1 MRLRRPETHILT
13 GAYAMH
19 ALTGSDAA
27 RFERHLARCPACA
40 AEVSEFA
47 EATARLAAAAAA
59 PPPAALKQRALA
71 AAARTRQLP
80 PATAGAKAS
89 RPARPAAWP
98 ARRARPVGLLRRPWA
113 ARLALAAAA
122 AAVALAAV
130 SGVTARTA
138 QHQLAAGQAGSRQV
152 AAVLTAPDATM
163 IDARVS
169 TGGTVTVVMSRLD
182 RALVFAA
189 AGLRPLPPSRCYQ
202 LWLLRPGTEQPAAML
217 PDPQHDRTGP
227 LTVTGL
233 APASLLGLTIEPA
246 GGSRHP
252 TTAMILVLAL

>member
-19 ALTGSDAA
+19 ALTGADAA

-71 AAARTRQLP
+71 AAAGARQLP
-80 PATAGAKAS
+80 PATARAMAS
-89 RPARPAAWP
+89 RPARPVAWP
-98 ARRARPVGLLRRPWA
+98 ARPASLLRRPWA

-182 RALVFAA
+182 RALVFVA
-189 AGLRPLPPSRCYQ
+189 AGLRPLPSSRCYQ

>member
-1 MRLRRPETHILT
+1 MRLRRPETHALT

-19 ALTGSDAA
+19 ALTGADAA
-27 RFERHLARCPACA
+27 RFERHLARCPACT

-59 PPPAALKQRALA
+59 QPPAAVKQRALA

-80 PATAGAKAS
+80 LATARAVAS
-89 RPARPAAWP
+89 RPARTVAWP
-98 ARRARPVGLLRRPWA
+98 ALPRSLLRRPWA

-130 SGVTARTA
+130 LGVTARIA
-138 QHQLAAGQAGSRQV
+138 QHQLAASQASSHQI

-163 IDARVS
+163 IDARVR

-189 AGLRPLPPSRCYQ
+189 AGLRPLPSSRCYQ

-217 PDPQHDRTGP
+217 PDPQHGRTGP
-227 LTVTGL
+227 VTVTGL
-233 APASLLGLTIEPA
+233 APASRLGLSIEPA

>member
-19 ALTGSDAA
+19 ALTGADAA
-27 RFERHLARCPACA
+27 RFERHLARCAACA

-71 AAARTRQLP
+71 AAAGARQLP
-80 PATAGAKAS
+80 PATARAMAS
-89 RPARPAAWP
+89 RPARPVAWP
-98 ARRARPVGLLRRPWA
+98 ARPASLLRRPWA

-138 QHQLAAGQAGSRQV
+138 QHQLAAGQADSRQV

-189 AGLRPLPPSRCYQ
+189 AGLRPLPSSRCYQ

-217 PDPQHDRTGP
+217 PDPQHGRTGP

>member
-19 ALTGSDAA
+19 ALTGADAA

-71 AAARTRQLP
+71 AAAGARQLP
-80 PATAGAKAS
+80 PATARAMAS
-89 RPARPAAWP
+89 RPTRPVAWPARPAS
-98 ARRARPVGLLRRPWA
+98 LLRRPWA

>member
-19 ALTGSDAA
+19 ALTGADAA

-59 PPPAALKQRALA
+59 PPPAALKLRALA
-71 AAARTRQLP
+71 AAAGARQLP
-80 PATAGAKAS
+80 PATARTMAS
-89 RPARPAAWP
+89 RPARPVAWP
-98 ARRARPVGLLRRPWA
+98 ARAASLLRRPWA

-182 RALVFAA
+182 RALVFVA
-189 AGLRPLPPSRCYQ
+189 AGLRPLPSSRCYQ

>member
-19 ALTGSDAA
+19 ALTGADAA
-27 RFERHLARCPACA
+27 RFERHLARCAACA

-80 PATAGAKAS
+80 PATARAMAS
-89 RPARPAAWP
+89 RPARPVAWP
-98 ARRARPVGLLRRPWA
+98 ARPASLLRRPWA

-217 PDPQHDRTGP
+217 PDPQHGRTGP

-233 APASLLGLTIEPA
+233 APASRLGLTIEPA

>member
-19 ALTGSDAA
+19 ALTGADAA
-27 RFERHLARCPACA
+27 RFERHLARCAACA

-71 AAARTRQLP
+71 AAAGARQLP
-80 PATAGAKAS
+80 PATARAMAS
-89 RPARPAAWP
+89 RPARPVAWP
-98 ARRARPVGLLRRPWA
+98 ARPASLLRRPWA

-189 AGLRPLPPSRCYQ
+189 AGLRPLPSSRCYQ

-217 PDPQHDRTGP
+217 PDPQHGRTGP

-233 APASLLGLTIEPA
+233 APASRLGLTIEPA

>member
-19 ALTGSDAA
+19 ALTGADAA
-27 RFERHLARCPACA
+27 RFERHLARCAACA

-71 AAARTRQLP
+71 AAAGARQLP
-80 PATAGAKAS
+80 PATARAMAS
-89 RPARPAAWP
+89 RPARPVAWP
-98 ARRARPVGLLRRPWA
+98 ARPASLLRRPWA

-182 RALVFAA
+182 RALVFVA
-189 AGLRPLPPSRCYQ
+189 AGLRPLPSSRCYQ

>member
-19 ALTGSDAA
+19 ALTGADAA

-59 PPPAALKQRALA
+59 
-71 AAARTRQLP
+71 
-80 PATAGAKAS
+80 
-89 RPARPAAWP
+89 
-98 ARRARPVGLLRRPWA
+98 
-113 ARLALAAAA
+113 
-122 AAVALAAV
+122 VALAAV
-130 SGVTARTA
+130 LGVTARTA

>member
-19 ALTGSDAA
+19 ALTGADAA
-27 RFERHLARCPACA
+27 RFDRHLARCPACA
-40 AEVSEFA
+40 TEVSEFA

-71 AAARTRQLP
+71 AAAGARQLP
-80 PATAGAKAS
+80 PATARAMAS
-89 RPARPAAWP
+89 RPARPVAWP
-98 ARRARPVGLLRRPWA
+98 ARPASLLRRPWA

-189 AGLRPLPPSRCYQ
+189 AGLRPLPSSRCYQ

-217 PDPQHDRTGP
+217 PDPQHGRTGP
-227 LTVTGL
+227 VTVTGL
-233 APASLLGLTIEPA
+233 APASRLGLSIEPA

>member
-19 ALTGSDAA
+19 ALTGADAA

-80 PATAGAKAS
+80 PATARAMAA
-89 RPARPAAWP
+89 RPARPVAWP
-98 ARRARPVGLLRRPWA
+98 ARPASLLRRPRA
-113 ARLALAAAA
+113 ARLALAATA

-130 SGVTARTA
+130 LGVTARTA

-233 APASLLGLTIEPA
+233 APASRLGLTIEPA

>member
-19 ALTGSDAA
+19 ALTGADAA
-27 RFERHLARCPACA
+27 RFERHLARCAACA

-59 PPPAALKQRALA
+59 LKQRALA
-71 AAARTRQLP
+71 AAAGARQLP
-80 PATAGAKAS
+80 PATARAMAS
-89 RPARPAAWP
+89 RPARPVAWP
-98 ARRARPVGLLRRPWA
+98 ARPASLLRRPWA

>member
-1 MRLRRPETHILT
+1 M
-13 GAYAMH
+13 
-19 ALTGSDAA
+19 
-27 RFERHLARCPACA
+27 
-40 AEVSEFA
+40 
-47 EATARLAAAAAA
+47 
-59 PPPAALKQRALA
+59 
-71 AAARTRQLP
+71 
-80 PATAGAKAS
+80 
-89 RPARPAAWP
+89 
-98 ARRARPVGLLRRPWA
+98 
-113 ARLALAAAA
+113 
-122 AAVALAAV
+122 ALAAV

-217 PDPQHDRTGP
+217 PDPQHGRTGP

-233 APASLLGLTIEPA
+233 APASRLGLTIEPA

>member
-19 ALTGSDAA
+19 ALTGADAA

-40 AEVSEFA
+40 AEVSVFA

-80 PATAGAKAS
+80 PATARAMAS
-89 RPARPAAWP
+89 WPARTVAWPARPAS
-98 ARRARPVGLLRRPWA
+98 LLRRPRA

-189 AGLRPLPPSRCYQ
+189 AGLRPLPSSRCYQ

>member
-19 ALTGSDAA
+19 ALTGADAA
-27 RFERHLARCPACA
+27 RFERHLARCAACA

-71 AAARTRQLP
+71 AAAGARQLP
-80 PATAGAKAS
+80 PATARAMAS
-89 RPARPAAWP
+89 RPARPVAWP
-98 ARRARPVGLLRRPWA
+98 ARPASLLRRPWA

-189 AGLRPLPPSRCYQ
+189 AGLRPLPSSRCYQ

-217 PDPQHDRTGP
+217 PDPQHGRTGP

-233 APASLLGLTIEPA
+233 APASRLGLTIEPA

-252 TTAMILVLAL
+252 TTAMILILAL

>member
-1 MRLRRPETHILT
+1 MRLRRPETHALT

-19 ALTGSDAA
+19 ALTGADAA

-80 PATAGAKAS
+80 PATARAMAS
-89 RPARPAAWP
+89 WPARTVAWPARPAS
-98 ARRARPVGLLRRPWA
+98 LLRRPWA

>member
-19 ALTGSDAA
+19 ALTGADAA
-27 RFERHLARCPACA
+27 RFERHLARCAACA

-71 AAARTRQLP
+71 AAAGARQLP
-80 PATAGAKAS
+80 PATARAMAS
-89 RPARPAAWP
+89 RPARPVAWP
-98 ARRARPVGLLRRPWA
+98 ARPASLLRRPWA

-182 RALVFAA
+182 RALVFVA
-189 AGLRPLPPSRCYQ
+189 AGLRPLPSSRCYQ
-202 LWLLRPGTEQPAAML
+202 LWLLRPGTERPAGML
-217 PDPQHDRTGP
+217 PDPQHGRTGP

-233 APASLLGLTIEPA
+233 APASRLGLTIEPA

>member
-19 ALTGSDAA
+19 ALTGADAA

-71 AAARTRQLP
+71 AAAGARQLP
-80 PATAGAKAS
+80 PATARAMAS
-89 RPARPAAWP
+89 
-98 ARRARPVGLLRRPWA
+98 RRARPVAWPARPASLLRRPWA

-189 AGLRPLPPSRCYQ
+189 AGLRPLPSSRCYQ

-233 APASLLGLTIEPA
+233 APASRLGLTIEPA

-252 TTAMILVLAL
+252 TTAMILILAL

>member
-19 ALTGSDAA
+19 ALTGADAA
-27 RFERHLARCPACA
+27 RFDRHLARCPACA
-40 AEVSEFA
+40 TEVSEFA

-80 PATAGAKAS
+80 PATARAMAS
-89 RPARPAAWP
+89 WPARTVAWPARPAS
-98 ARRARPVGLLRRPWA
+98 LLRRPWA

-182 RALVFAA
+182 RALVFVA
-189 AGLRPLPPSRCYQ
+189 AGLRPLPSSRCYQ

-217 PDPQHDRTGP
+217 PDPQHGRTGP

-233 APASLLGLTIEPA
+233 APASRLGLTIEPA

>member
-19 ALTGSDAA
+19 ALTGADAA
-27 RFERHLARCPACA
+27 RFDRHLARCPACA
-40 AEVSEFA
+40 TEVSEFA

-71 AAARTRQLP
+71 AAAGARQLP
-80 PATAGAKAS
+80 PATARAMAS
-89 RPARPAAWP
+89 RPARPVAWP
-98 ARRARPVGLLRRPWA
+98 ARPASLLRRPWA

-189 AGLRPLPPSRCYQ
+189 AGLRPLPSSRCYQ